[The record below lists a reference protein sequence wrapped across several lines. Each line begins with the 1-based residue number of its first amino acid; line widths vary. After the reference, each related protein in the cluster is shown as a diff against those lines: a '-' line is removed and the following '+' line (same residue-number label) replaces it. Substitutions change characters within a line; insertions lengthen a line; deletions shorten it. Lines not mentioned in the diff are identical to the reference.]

1 MTQCIFCETVLTP
14 STKPEHILLNAL
26 GGRKTTR
33 SAICSDHNNDFGA
46 TIDKAIT
53 AQVASFRNLL
63 QLDSGTGKPP
73 PGLQTQNMDGER
85 LVIRPDGV
93 PELVQK
99 PFVATRRADGA
110 GFDIKINVKDEE
122 ELARIVP
129 HIAAAID
136 EPVESV
142 WRQLAAAGGQRMCRR
157 AGTVRQQLSLGGE
170 DSLRSISKA
179 ALCLLATVIGTASL
193 RGAAFAEARTF
204 VVDGGEVFNRE
215 RGSLDSRR
223 LPAAD
228 VLEARFGPLFNLI
241 YVRSDSRGRVVAH
254 YTLYNLVAWQVVL
267 AEAGGPAN
275 LNIALVSNPLNP
287 ADWADDL
294 ADELDVPFEW
304 LDTPQRDDVL
314 EAARARVAGAL
325 AVWQERGT
333 GQLVD
338 HIVRKVM
345 TRHGIFGEDEVI
357 GTEALLTAVTNE
369 IAEELSH
376 HVVGVPFSR
385 PFTTDDVRR
394 AQALEPKPRK
404 NDR

>member
-1 MTQCIFCETVLTP
+1 MTKCLFCEADLT
-14 STKPEHILLNAL
+14 SATKPEHILLNAL

-33 SAICSDHNNDFGA
+33 NAICSDHNNDFGA

-53 AQVASFRNLL
+53 AQVATFRNLL

-73 PGLQTQNMDGER
+73 PGFQTENMDGER

-99 PFVATRRADGA
+99 PFVATKRADGA
-110 GFDIKINVKDEE
+110 GFDIEINVKDEE

-129 HIAAAID
+129 HLAAAID

-142 WRQLAAAGGQRMCRR
+142 WRQLAAAGGQRMSRR
-157 AGTVRQQLSLGGE
+157 AGTVHQQLSLGGE

-179 ALCLLATVIGTASL
+179 ALCLLATVTGTDPL
-193 RGAAFAEARTF
+193 RGNALAQARTF
-204 VVDGGEVFNRE
+204 VVEGGEVFNRE
-215 RGSLDSRR
+215 RGSLNSRR

-241 YVRSDSRGRVVAH
+241 YVRSDRRGRVVAH

-275 LNIALVSNPLNP
+275 LNIALVSNPLTP

-294 ADELDVPFEW
+294 ADELDIPFEW
-304 LDTPQRDDVL
+304 LDAPQREDVL
-314 EAARARVAGAL
+314 EAARARIADAL

-333 GQLVD
+333 TQLLD

-345 TRHGIFGEDEVI
+345 TRHGVFGDDEVI
-357 GTEALLTAVTNE
+357 GTADLLSAITNE
-369 IAEELSH
+369 IADELSH
-376 HVVGVPFSR
+376 HIVGVPYAR
-385 PFTTDDVRR
+385 PFTAEDIQRV
-394 AQALEPKPRK
+394 AGLKP
-404 NDR
+404 DT